1 MSTEDVA
8 VYAAVDAGG
17 MADNPEF
24 PTFEDGHREN
34 LIGEAVERS
43 ARERR
48 WVGVIG
54 GSSTS

>member
-8 VYAAVDAGG
+8 VYAAVEAGG

-54 GSSTS
+54 